1 MNKVN
6 LKNITVG
13 EILWNDYMKP
23 MNLTASKLA
32 RGLEVSA
39 ETINE
44 LIDGTGS
51 ISLDVSRLLCKYFGQ
66 ADNFWRNVQRECES
80 RIKK

>member
-51 ISLDVSRLLCKYFGQ
+51 ISLDVSRRLGKYFGQ